1 MEASERKA
9 LTIIFNTNKT
19 VFEAQKSNRH
29 RLNSMGQINKS
40 RHDRLENISIAPFNE
55 PLYSLRNEM
64 ENLLMFSSEYM
75 GFLSDIDEINIYDSA
90 ELIVE
95 IGDIRRFK
103 NRKHFLSYAGL
114 SPVVKNKSRY
124 SKVKKYNRGVIVA
137 GRKQDPID
145 FCEDLKKA
153 IIRCT
158 SKLINTNYEY
168 KEYYESYKKKYQ
180 YKHPRYNKK
189 RIHLMSLKKTSVYF
203 AKKIY
208 HEFRKVAEIED
219 EMMFYDA
226 E

>member
-1 MEASERKA
+1 MEESERKA

-29 RLNSMGQINKS
+29 RLNSMGNINQS
-40 RHDRLENISIAPFNE
+40 RYDRLENISIAPFND
-55 PLYSLRNEM
+55 PLYSLKNEM

-75 GFLSDIDEINIYDSA
+75 GFLSDIEAINIYDSA

-103 NRKHFLSYAGL
+103 NRNSFLSYAGL
-114 SPVVKNKSRY
+114 SPVVKNKNRY
-124 SKVKKYNRGVIVA
+124 SKVKKYNHGVIVA

-145 FCEDLKKA
+145 YCEDLKKA
-153 IIRCT
+153 IVRCT

-168 KEYYESYKKKYQ
+168 NKYYEDCKTSYQ

-189 RIHLMSLKKTSVYF
+189 RIHLMALKKTSVLF
-203 AKKIY
+203 AKRVY
-208 HEFRKVAEIED
+208 HEFKKVADIED
-219 EMMFYDA
+219 EMIYYD